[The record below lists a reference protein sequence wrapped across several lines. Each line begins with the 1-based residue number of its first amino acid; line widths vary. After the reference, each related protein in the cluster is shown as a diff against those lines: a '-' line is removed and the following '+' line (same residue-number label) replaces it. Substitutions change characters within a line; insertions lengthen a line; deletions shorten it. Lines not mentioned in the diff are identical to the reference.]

1 LYPSG
6 DTGWS
11 FVVSFAT
18 CTAHSSEGR
27 SLAQRVVGTVG
38 HGGDIEMTR
47 KLSRRHGSRLLFLS
61 LLLFVLAFGTAAA
74 QESGSVTY
82 FDDDFRDGFSA
93 QGPDAEYFYFAAGP
107 YVGNDGIESTS
118 SKGLR
123 VISSGTNRRTGKPAF
138 IRTLGQEDDGVG
150 NPFGLPGG
158 IDHVKWLVYANHQTP
173 GGISG
178 FEAAPGQEL
187 SGQARISGRTFGTQA
202 HPFGRAVKNPND
214 DLRLASVAF
223 NSIDFESWMVFDFFI
238 TNERIY
244 AFYERLP
251 FGRTPD
257 HNYAAFSYQIPLQE
271 RGDPGDTHDLRIA
284 YDRSAGVVRWLV
296 DGKEK
301 FRVDRIGHRID
312 RKFMTLDHGGVEETV
327 EPRQLD
333 FGMGMFTI
341 LDGDLPSGKALVR
354 LSNAPNFYF
363 DPPQG
368 EPTPQTFFD
377 EESRASSRLF
387 GQGAELRVGRLSV
400 ESAPASN

>member
-1 LYPSG
+1 
-6 DTGWS
+6 
-11 FVVSFAT
+11 
-18 CTAHSSEGR
+18 
-27 SLAQRVVGTVG
+27 
-38 HGGDIEMTR
+38 
-47 KLSRRHGSRLLFLS
+47 
-61 LLLFVLAFGTAAA
+61 LFVLAFGTAAA

-123 VISSGTNRRTGKPAF
+123 VTSSGTNRRTGKPAF

-301 FRVDRIGHRID
+301 FRADRIGHRID

>member
-1 LYPSG
+1 VAG
-6 DTGWS
+6 
-11 FVVSFAT
+11 
-18 CTAHSSEGR
+18 
-27 SLAQRVVGTVG
+27 
-38 HGGDIEMTR
+38 
-47 KLSRRHGSRLLFLS
+47 
-61 LLLFVLAFGTAAA
+61 LLLAGSWAGLQTASGVAAA

-82 FDDDFRDGFSA
+82 FEDDFSKGFSA
-93 QGPDAEYFYFAAGP
+93 QGPEAKWFYFAAGP

-123 VISSGTNRRTGKPAF
+123 VVSSGTNPRTGKPAF
-138 IRTLGQEDDGVG
+138 TKTLGQEDDGIG

-158 IDHVKWLVYANHQTP
+158 VDHVKWLVYANHQTP
-173 GGISG
+173 GGVSG
-178 FEAAPGQEL
+178 YEATAGQEL
-187 SGQARISGRTFGTQA
+187 SGHMRISGRTFGTQA

-223 NSIDFESWMVFDFFI
+223 NSIDFESWMVFDFFL

-251 FGRTPD
+251 FGRTPE

-301 FRVDRIGHRID
+301 FRVDSIGHRID
-312 RKFMTLDHGGVEETV
+312 RKYLTLDHGGVEETV

-354 LSNAPNFYF
+354 LSDAPNFYF
-363 DPPQG
+363 DPLQG
-368 EPTPQTFFD
+368 EPTPQTFVD
-377 EESRASSRLF
+377 EESKASNRLF
-387 GQGAELRVGRLSV
+387 GQGAELRVARVSV
-400 ESAPASN
+400 ESAPTSN